1 MFLQEL
7 ANLQKLFT
15 DYYLSK
21 QSGRQLVWVHALGT
35 CMLKARF
42 PSGQKELSVSLL
54 QSIVLML
61 FNGTDKL
68 TFTEIKEQ
76 SRIEDKEL
84 RRTLLSL
91 ACGKVRHLLLCS
103 AWCCCLKSMEQSR
116 CFFNITLSLSVMLR
130 RSLFVTLV
138 CLPLCWYICT
148 TSSSWLHLWCSA
160 CLITWHMMSHCLLLL
175 GALQKDT
182 RVLRKEPMGAEVND
196 DDVLC
201 YNAGFANKLLRIRIN
216 TIQLKET
223 PEENKKTNEQVRS
236 MMDGSRATWQPSMFV
251 YSAGVFESIP
261 ARLSSVG
268 LCLCDTAHFCALGLP
283 CFKSLMLTYCV
294 DVVRFCKSVSTK

>member
-1 MFLQEL
+1 
-7 ANLQKLFT
+7 
-15 DYYLSK
+15 
-21 QSGRQLVWVHALGT
+21 
-35 CMLKARF
+35 MLKARF

-91 ACGKVRHLLLCS
+91 ACGK
-103 AWCCCLKSMEQSR
+103 
-116 CFFNITLSLSVMLR
+116 
-130 RSLFVTLV
+130 
-138 CLPLCWYICT
+138 
-148 TSSSWLHLWCSA
+148 
-160 CLITWHMMSHCLLLL
+160 
-175 GALQKDT
+175 KDT

-223 PEENKKTNEQVRS
+223 PEENKKTNEQVLQERQYQIDAAIVRTMKTRKTLS
-236 MMDGSRATWQPSMFV
+236 HKLLVAEVLTQLKFQLKGSDLKKRIDNLIEREYM
-251 YSAGVFESIP
+251 
-261 ARLSSVG
+261 ARDPDDSSVYNYV
-268 LCLCDTAHFCALGLP
+268 A
-283 CFKSLMLTYCV
+283 
-294 DVVRFCKSVSTK
+294 